1 MKEFIKVVLMA
12 KDELGD
18 DFRVNSEVYTI
29 PSVVY
34 NDSFLMSAW
43 EADKIRPYHERFP
56 EAYNFHFERPF
67 SDYSYWEL
75 EEIAQA
81 NPDGLDWMN

>member
-18 DFRVNSEVYTI
+18 DFRVNGEVYTI

-34 NDSFLMSAW
+34 NDVFLMDAW
-43 EADKIRPYHERFP
+43 ESDKIAPYKEEFP

-67 SDYSYWEL
+67 SDYSLGEL
-75 EEIAQA
+75 EEY
-81 NPDGLDWMN
+81 GERMGWL